1 MANEEFGEQLERVLT
16 IYGEDINDKLRAI
29 TTETMKSLVKETK
42 ATAPR
47 GRRAKKDSYSKHISG
62 DYRGTRKTSSGLR
75 GQDIHAIWY
84 VRAPE
89 YRLTH
94 LLVKGHATS
103 KGTRTRTSP
112 FLHNAREKA
121 VAEYEEK
128 VQEVLRHGN

>member
-1 MANEEFGEQLERVLT
+1 MADNDIGPQLERVLT
-16 IYGEDINDKLRAI
+16 IYGEEINDKIRAI
-29 TTETMKSLVKETK
+29 TTATMKQLVKETK
-42 ATAPR
+42 ATAPK
-47 GRRAKKDSYSKHISG
+47 GRRTNKDSYRKHISG
-62 DYRGTRKTSSGLR
+62 DYRGTRKTARGLR

-94 LLVKGHATS
+94 LLVNGHATS
-103 KGTRTRTSP
+103 KGTRTRSSP

-128 VQEVLRHGN
+128 IQEAIRNGN

>member
-1 MANEEFGEQLERVLT
+1 MADNDLGPQLERVLT
-16 IYGEDINDKLRAI
+16 VYGEAINSKLRAI
-29 TTETMKSLVKETK
+29 TTETMKQLVKETK

-47 GRRAKKDSYSKHISG
+47 GRRTNKDSYRKHISG
-62 DYRGTRKTSSGLR
+62 DYRGTRKTARGLR

-103 KGTRTRTSP
+103 KGTRTRSSP
-112 FLHNAREKA
+112 FLHNARERA
-121 VAEYEEK
+121 VAEYEAK
-128 VQEVLRHGN
+128 VQEALQDGN

>member
-1 MANEEFGEQLERVLT
+1 MAEDVGEQLTRVLT
-16 IYGEDINDKLRAI
+16 IYSDEVNDKIRAL
-29 TTETMKSLVKETK
+29 TAETMKDLVKETK

-62 DYRGTRKTSSGLR
+62 DYRGTKKSYRGLH

-94 LLVKGHATS
+94 LLVNGHATS
-103 KGTRTRTSP
+103 KGTRTRSSP
-112 FLHNAREKA
+112 FLHNARDRA

-128 VQEVLRHGN
+128 LQEALRNGN

>member
-1 MANEEFGEQLERVLT
+1 MAEDFGEQMHRVLT
-16 IYGEDINDKLRAI
+16 IYSEDINEKIRAI
-29 TTETMKSLVKETK
+29 TTQTMKQLVKETK

-47 GRRAKKDSYSKHISG
+47 GRRADKDSYRKHISG
-62 DYRGTRKTSSGLR
+62 DYRGTRKTARGLR

-84 VRAPE
+84 VRAPD

-103 KGTRTRTSP
+103 KGTRTRSSP

-121 VAEYEEK
+121 VSEYEAK
-128 VQEVLRHGN
+128 LREVISNGN